1 MEVKQTTAGQT
12 LNILGIVLGIIALI
26 IALIPC
32 VGFIAIVPGVIG
44 IILSAVGLDQA
55 RRANGQKGLGYAALA
70 ISIVATVIAMLWLFL
85 TGGLAYIGSQIEKNV
100 KTEIIND
107 STNNVE
113 VTVGDDK
120 DSLIM
125 KLEVLENSN
134 DTTKGKTKRTYIK
147 IKGVE
152 KKTDNSKDSDG
163 DEE

>member
-1 MEVKQTTAGQT
+1 MEVKHTTAGQT
-12 LNILGIVLGIIALI
+12 LSILGIVLGIIALI

-32 VGFIAIVPGVIG
+32 LGFIAIVPGVIA

-55 RRANGQKGLGYAALA
+55 RRANGAKGIGYAALS

-100 KTEIIND
+100 KTEIVND

-113 VTVGDDK
+113 VTLGQDK

-125 KLEVLENSN
+125 KLEVLEDGHDS
-134 DTTKGKTKRTYIK
+134 TKGKIKRTYIK

-152 KKTDNSKDSDG
+152 KKNDNNKDSD
-163 DEE
+163 EE

>member
-12 LNILGIVLGIIALI
+12 LSILGIVLGIIALV

-32 VGFIAIVPGVIG
+32 LGFIAIVPGVIA
-44 IILSAVGLDQA
+44 IILSAIGLDQA
-55 RRANGQKGLGYAALA
+55 RRANGAKGIGYAALS

-100 KTEIIND
+100 KSEIVND

-113 VTVGDDK
+113 VTLGDDK

-125 KLEVLENSN
+125 KLEVLEDGN
-134 DTTKGKTKRTYIK
+134 DSTKAKTKRTYIK

-152 KKTDNSKDSDG
+152 KKSDNNKNSDSD
-163 DEE
+163 EE

>member
-12 LNILGIVLGIIALI
+12 LNILGIVLGIIAI
-26 IALIPC
+26 IVSLIPC

-55 RRANGQKGLGYAALA
+55 RRSNGQKGLGYAALT
-70 ISIVATVIAMLWLFL
+70 ISIVATIIAMLWLFL
-85 TGGLAYIGSQIEKNV
+85 TSGLAFIGSEIEKNI

-113 VTVGDDK
+113 VTLGSDK

-125 KLEVLENSN
+125 KLEVLEENSS
-134 DTTKGKTKRTYIK
+134 DSGKGKTKRTYIK
-147 IKGVE
+147 IKGIE
-152 KKTDNSKDSDG
+152 KTNDG
-163 DEE
+163 DKE